1 MSVKFP
7 SDEWAKEFG
16 NQLNTS
22 EAYAKSAKDW
32 EGDFV
37 FIIEGDKVYPE
48 TSCFFIG
55 LLHGKCTDAAMMT
68 SAEERE
74 APYILSG
81 PYSTWRKVMDGSQ
94 DPIQAMMM
102 RKLKLKGNLV
112 KVMRYPK
119 AAKDMVDCVQRVETE
134 FPV

>member
-1 MSVKFP
+1 MAVKFP
-7 SDEWAKEFG
+7 TDEWAKEFG
-16 NQLNTS
+16 NQLNAS

-37 FIIEGDKVYPE
+37 FIIEGDKVYAE
-48 TSCFFIG
+48 TAYFFIG
-55 LLHGKCTDAAMMT
+55 LLHGKCTDAAMVA

-74 APYILSG
+74 AEYILSG

-119 AAKDMVDCVQRVETE
+119 AAKDMVNCVQLVDTE
-134 FPV
+134 FPA

>member
-1 MSVKFP
+1 MAVKFP
-7 SDEWAKEFG
+7 SDEWIKEFG

-22 EAYAKSAKDW
+22 DAYAKSAKDW

-37 FIIEGDKVYPE
+37 FVIEGDKVYPE
-48 TSCFFIG
+48 SSYFFVG
-55 LLHGKCTDAAMMT
+55 LLHGKCTDTAMVA
-68 SAEERE
+68 SEDERK
-74 APYILSG
+74 APYVLSG
-81 PYSTWRKVMDGSQ
+81 PYSTWRKVMDGTQ

-134 FPV
+134 FPA